1 MSITPK
7 STLEWAGNVGSVDFT
22 PNEGLLRC
30 SVARTRVRPG
40 APNETTW
47 MPCVFT
53 KNQTATFAKKFRP
66 GDVLEL
72 KGDLAIGEYQGK
84 MTYTLFV
91 QQVIRHEPKGVKN
104 MQNLYYQ
111 AAKVG
116 NHHLTELMRDTNQ
129 FHNLFWNFVQQILPG
144 TPIPDLQQTAQVDP
158 SQKGTVKS
166 QSQPVVNTTP
176 QQPAAT
182 QSQPVVNTTPQQ
194 PAASQSQP
202 VVNTTPQQPAASQS
216 QPVVNTTPQ
225 QPAATQSQPVV
236 NTTPQQPAAT
246 QSQPVVNTTPQ
257 QPEATQV
264 QSESVAQA
272 TPQYQTESQ
281 PHHPSTSTNAQAQVG
296 MVDLANLPKH
306 LQEQIAMYAGE
317 GGAATA
323 TNPNFIHNPELEV
336 PEAIQANAHDI
347 ASEHLANTDNFY
359 AYPTN

>member
-1 MSITPK
+1 M
-7 STLEWAGNVGSVDFT
+7 
-22 PNEGLLRC
+22 
-30 SVARTRVRPG
+30 
-40 APNETTW
+40 
-47 MPCVFT
+47 
-53 KNQTATFAKKFRP
+53 
-66 GDVLEL
+66 
-72 KGDLAIGEYQGK
+72 
-84 MTYTLFV
+84 
-91 QQVIRHEPKGVKN
+91 
-104 MQNLYYQ
+104 
-111 AAKVG
+111 
-116 NHHLTELMRDTNQ
+116 
-129 FHNLFWNFVQQILPG
+129 
-144 TPIPDLQQTAQVDP
+144 QQTAQVDP
-158 SQKGTVKS
+158 SQNGTVKS
-166 QSQPVVNTTP
+166 QTQPVVNTTQ

-182 QSQPVVNTTPQQ
+182 QSQPVVNTT
-194 PAASQSQP
+194 
-202 VVNTTPQQPAASQS
+202 
-216 QPVVNTTPQ
+216 Q

-257 QPEATQV
+257 QPAATQV

-323 TNPNFIHNPELEV
+323 TNPNFMQNPELEV

-359 AYPTN
+359 ANPTN

>member
-40 APNETTW
+40 APNETSW

-84 MTYTLFV
+84 MTVTLFV

-116 NHHLTELMRDTNQ
+116 NHQLTELMRDTNQ

-144 TPIPDLQQTAQVDP
+144 TPIPDLQQTAQVD
-158 SQKGTVKS
+158 SAQIGTRTEL
-166 QSQPVVNTTP
+166 SQPLVHATP
-176 QQPAAT
+176 QQPAAA
-182 QSQPVVNTTPQQ
+182 QSQPVVHTTPQH
-194 PAASQSQP
+194 P
-202 VVNTTPQQPAASQS
+202 V
-216 QPVVNTTPQ
+216 
-225 QPAATQSQPVV
+225 
-236 NTTPQQPAAT
+236 
-246 QSQPVVNTTPQ
+246 
-257 QPEATQV
+257 ATQV
-264 QSESVAQA
+264 QPESATKA

-281 PHHPSTSTNAQAQVG
+281 SHQPTTSTNVQAQVG
-296 MVDLANLPKH
+296 MIDLANLPKH
-306 LQEQIAMYAGE
+306 LQEQIAMYASE
-317 GGAATA
+317 GGAATV
-323 TNPNFIHNPELEV
+323 TTPNFIQNPALDV
-336 PEAIQANAHDI
+336 PEAIRANAHDI

-359 AYPTN
+359 SYPTN

>member
-84 MTYTLFV
+84 MTVTLFV

-116 NHHLTELMRDTNQ
+116 NHQLTELMRDTNQ
-129 FHNLFWNFVQQILPG
+129 FHNLFWNFVQQTLPG

-158 SQKGTVKS
+158 SQNGTVKS
-166 QSQPVVNTTP
+166 QTQPVVNTTQ

-194 PAASQSQP
+194 PA
-202 VVNTTPQQPAASQS
+202 
-216 QPVVNTTPQ
+216 
-225 QPAATQSQPVV
+225 
-236 NTTPQQPAAT
+236 
-246 QSQPVVNTTPQ
+246 
-257 QPEATQV
+257 ATQV

-323 TNPNFIHNPELEV
+323 TNPNFMQNPELEV

-359 AYPTN
+359 ANPTN

>member
-176 QQPAAT
+176 QQPAA
-182 QSQPVVNTTPQQ
+182 S
-194 PAASQSQP
+194 
-202 VVNTTPQQPAASQS
+202 
-216 QPVVNTTPQ
+216 
-225 QPAATQSQPVV
+225 
-236 NTTPQQPAAT
+236 
-246 QSQPVVNTTPQ
+246 
-257 QPEATQV
+257 QV

-359 AYPTN
+359 AFPTN

>member
-84 MTYTLFV
+84 MTVTLFV

-116 NHHLTELMRDTNQ
+116 NHQLTELMRDTNQ
-129 FHNLFWNFVQQILPG
+129 FHNLFWNFVQQTLPG

-158 SQKGTVKS
+158 SQNGTVKS
-166 QSQPVVNTTP
+166 
-176 QQPAAT
+176 

-225 QPAATQSQPVV
+225 QP
-236 NTTPQQPAAT
+236 
-246 QSQPVVNTTPQ
+246 
-257 QPEATQV
+257 EATQV
-264 QSESVAQA
+264 QSEFVAQA

-281 PHHPSTSTNAQAQVG
+281 PHHSSTSTNAQAQVG

-323 TNPNFIHNPELEV
+323 TNPNFIQNPELEV